1 LNRFIIDA
9 VGVAAAL
16 CSMASFVP
24 QVLKLL
30 RERDVSG
37 VSLRMYVATV
47 AGFALWT
54 AYGWLLGQWPLI
66 AANSISFLL
75 AAWVLA
81 LKVRFGF
88 RRAKG

>member
-9 VGVAAAL
+9 VGVAAAV

-37 VSLRMYVATV
+37 VSLRMYVVTV

-54 AYGWLLGQWPLI
+54 AYGWFLGQWPLI

-88 RRAKG
+88 RRAKA